1 MERRS
6 YNWEKWKNLQKE
18 GPWGSQQEGTAWSYT
33 PTGPII
39 EIDIW
44 YDYIFNSITFKSINE
59 GTVETS
65 GKFGGGGGKRQDIIS
80 LEWPDE
86 YLTAITGISMSW
98 NL

>member
-6 YNWEKWKNLQKE
+6 YNREKWKNPQKE

-65 GKFGGGGGKRQDIIS
+65 GKFGGGGGKRQDDDNRRS
-80 LEWPDE
+80 DYE
-86 YLTAITGISMSW
+86 
-98 NL
+98 